1 MVLALKS
8 IIRISRL
15 QHCSESESKE
25 KLKLLKFGK
34 KNPGRPG
41 EENFAHPPTGSKQ
54 FFKDSLTV

>member
-25 KLKLLKFGK
+25 KHKSLKFGK
-34 KNPGRPG
+34 NNPGRPG
-41 EENFAHPPTGSKQ
+41 EENFAQPRTGNKQ
-54 FFKDSLTV
+54 LFKDSLTV

>member
-1 MVLALKS
+1 MVLALKL

-25 KLKLLKFGK
+25 KLKSLKSGK

-41 EENFAHPPTGSKQ
+41 EENFAHLWTDNEQ
-54 FFKDSLTV
+54 LFKDGLTV